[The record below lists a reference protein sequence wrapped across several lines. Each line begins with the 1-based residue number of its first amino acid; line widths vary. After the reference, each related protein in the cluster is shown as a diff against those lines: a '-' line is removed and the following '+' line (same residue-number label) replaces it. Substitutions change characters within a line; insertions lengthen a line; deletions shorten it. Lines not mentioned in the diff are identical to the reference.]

1 MKQSL
6 RFSHSEI
13 SNLLKYSFQGLFGHA
28 CDWGALTDHVLWLE
42 TRGFKGLSLLYE
54 AIQDDVLIPFSGR
67 FTEKPWGY
75 EIDMNGGSVLTAL
88 PAISDLAMD
97 YTLSTGVCRIDIVL
111 GHQYQVLASAQ
122 ADLMRAGLHVQTA
135 ADYTQMFSRSDLVST
150 RYRDT
155 FQEAEMAYRK
165 SLRDGVIVD
174 PVLYST
180 LTEFAARTLVEAT
193 EASRR
198 GAGD

>member
-6 RFSHSEI
+6 RFSHSEL
-13 SNLLKYSFQGLFGHA
+13 SNLLKYSFQGLFGHS
-28 CDWGALTDHVLWLE
+28 CDWGALTDYVLWLE

-97 YTLSTGVCRIDIVL
+97 YTLSKGACRIEIVW
-111 GHQYQVLASAQ
+111 GQQYQVLASVQ
-122 ADLMRAGLHVQTA
+122 ADLMRAGLYAQTA
-135 ADYTQMFSRSDLVST
+135 LDYSQMFSRSDVVST

-155 FQEAEMAYRK
+155 FQEAELVYRE

-174 PVLYST
+174 PMLYSI
-180 LTEFAARTLVEAT
+180 LNELAERTLVEAT